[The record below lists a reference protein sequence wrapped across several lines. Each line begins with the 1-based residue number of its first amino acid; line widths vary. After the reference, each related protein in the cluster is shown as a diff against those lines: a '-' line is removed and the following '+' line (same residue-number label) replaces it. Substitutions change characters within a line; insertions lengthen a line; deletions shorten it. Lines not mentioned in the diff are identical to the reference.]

1 MHAALTVCGPHF
13 IQRIK
18 QMNSKTLLTALIALV
33 IGLALGVVAA
43 PRFAPAM
50 AGSQMSGH
58 DMSKMSGDA
67 PGMDMSTM
75 GTPKGDQSAPSQA
88 FAKANAAMH
97 TAMDID
103 YSGNTDVDFAKGMMP
118 HHQGAIDMAKIELQY
133 GKDAELRKLAEGI
146 IAAQETEISFMK
158 NWLAKNGK

>member
-1 MHAALTVCGPHF
+1 
-13 IQRIK
+13 
-18 QMNSKTLLTALIALV
+18 MNSKTLLTALIALV
-33 IGLALGVVAA
+33 IGLALGIAAA

-50 AGSQMSGH
+50 AGGQMSGH
-58 DMSKMSGDA
+58 DMSKMGGDM
-67 PGMDMSTM
+67 PGMAPM
-75 GTPKGDQSAPSQA
+75 GQPKGDQGEASKA

-133 GKDAELRKLAEGI
+133 GKDPELRKLAEGI

-158 NWLAKNGK
+158 DWLAKNGK